1 MNTVSKETII
11 RTIILVVSLVNMS
24 LTYFGKN
31 PLPFAEE
38 EIYGFLSMLFTV
50 AASIWA
56 WWKNNS
62 FSQAAIKADDFLKK
76 LKNGESD
83 ILTFETQI
91 EKDQTITVD
100 VEDVEDVESF

>member
-1 MNTVSKETII
+1 MYNISKETII
-11 RTIILVVSLVNMS
+11 RTIILVVSLINMA

-38 EIYGFLSMLFTV
+38 EIYGFFSMLFTA

-62 FSQAAIKADDFLKK
+62 FSKNAIKADEFLKK
-76 LKNGESD
+76 LKNGETD
-83 ILTFETQI
+83 NPQFDTQI
-91 EKDQTITVD
+91 EPDETITIDTEVT
-100 VEDVEDVESF
+100 EDVENF

>member
-1 MNTVSKETII
+1 MNIVSKETII
-11 RTIILVVSLVNMS
+11 RTIILIVSLVNMA

-38 EIYGFLSMLFTV
+38 EVYGFLSMLFTV

-62 FSQAAIKADDFLKK
+62 FSKNAIEADKILNK
-76 LKNGESD
+76 LKNGETCNIQFD
-83 ILTFETQI
+83 TQI
-91 EKDQTITVD
+91 EADESNTIDAEV
-100 VEDVEDVESF
+100 